1 MAALGTKNAAE
12 PASGCEGGGKS
23 RAGKARLGE
32 GSAVPELSHLSHW
45 QAGQVLSLVII
56 PLAHGIL

>member
-23 RAGKARLGE
+23 RADKARLGE

-45 QAGQVLSLVII
+45 QEAKC
-56 PLAHGIL
+56 